1 MHLGNEHGAMI
12 NHSNLFSRIPSS
24 IYLWIA
30 VVIFAAS
37 NSVTR
42 KVTEIGAQH
51 LVNGRNPISLC
62 NVLLVG
68 NLCALVVMLLVFGNQ
83 WNRHT
88 LKQMTRSDWINLA
101 AIAILAGALA
111 PGLIFAAL
119 DSTNVTN
126 VVLISR
132 LEPPLTLTFSVLLLR
147 ARVNRWTAV
156 GSLVSFVGVAVTAFL
171 AGSSQPLVMMDGFL
185 QIGRGELMAVIAS
198 FILAIATIISK
209 SRLSHVPLGIF
220 NIVRV
225 FLGTIIFFV
234 LAKVLYGS
242 QHFTEAFSPFLWKWM
257 LLYGAVIV
265 VAGQLCWLA
274 GLRGSTPAAT
284 NLASSFN
291 PLAAIGMAY
300 LILGEV
306 PTPAQY
312 RGGAV
317 IFVGILLSLVGS
329 LQEGKSRQH
338 PAQITYGQQMEM
350 MPGFRGM

>member
-1 MHLGNEHGAMI
+1 M
-12 NHSNLFSRIPSS
+12 SNRSIILARIPSPV
-24 IYLWIA
+24 YLWVA
-30 VVIFAAS
+30 VFIFAAS

-62 NVLLVG
+62 NVLLIG
-68 NLCALVVMLLVFGNQ
+68 NLCALAVMLLVFGSQ
-83 WNRHT
+83 WNRQA
-88 LKQMTRSDWINLA
+88 LKQITCGDWINLA

-119 DSTNVTN
+119 DTTNVTN
-126 VVLISR
+126 VVLVGR
-132 LEPPLTLTFSVLLLR
+132 LEPPLTLAFSALLFK
-147 ARVNRWTAV
+147 VQINRWTAV
-156 GSLVSFVGVAVTAFL
+156 GSLVAFMGVAMTAFL
-171 AGSSQPLVMMDGFL
+171 ASSSQPLPMMSGL
-185 QIGRGELMAVIAS
+185 QVGRGEFMAMIAS
-198 FILAIATIISK
+198 FVLAIATVISK
-209 SRLSHVPLGIF
+209 SRLSHISLGIF
-220 NIVRV
+220 NITRV

-257 LLYGAVIV
+257 LLYGTVIV
-265 VAGQLCWLA
+265 AAGQLCWLV
-274 GLRGSTPAAT
+274 GLRSSTPAAT

-306 PTPAQY
+306 PTAAQY
-312 RGGAV
+312 MGGAV
-317 IFVGILLSLVGS
+317 IFVGIVLSLVGS
-329 LQEGKSRQH
+329 LQEAKSGQPSR
-338 PAQITYGQQMEM
+338 ITYGQQMEI